1 MSVCALASGFS
12 SEVHGLCTV
21 TTCSTSNQSSNNK
34 NINKGQISGNDNIN
48 NSNSNSNSNSNKNNN
63 NNNDNSSIKGFQER
77 ESKVSKN
84 VKFKSA
90 TQKQIIHY
98 KALDSGVKGCLSNN
112 V

>member
-34 NINKGQISGNDNIN
+34 NIYKGQISGDNNIN
-48 NSNSNSNSNSNKNNN
+48 NSNSNSNTNNN
-63 NNNDNSSIKGFQER
+63 NNNDNSSIIGFQEK

-90 TQKQIIHY
+90 TQKQVIHY

>member
-21 TTCSTSNQSSNNK
+21 TTCSTSNQSSSNK
-34 NINKGQISGNDNIN
+34 NINKGQISGDNNIN
-48 NSNSNSNSNSNKNNN
+48 NSNSNSNSNTNNN
-63 NNNDNSSIKGFQER
+63 NYNDNSSIKGFQER
-77 ESKVSKN
+77 ESKVSKK
-84 VKFKSA
+84 VKFNSA